1 MRTDLR
7 MAHRDK
13 RAARAIQRGI
23 SRKAALEEL
32 ARRL

>member
-1 MRTDLR
+1 
-7 MAHRDK
+7 MAQRVIEASRPIARD
-13 RAARAIQRGI
+13 I